1 LEGGGQTNRGG
12 LLVERTVG
20 RMKAYV
26 VRLDTV
32 DEGHF
37 IVATEIYCK
46 GGQTHKGRTVRW
58 MKDSWTDG
66 RTDT

>member
-1 LEGGGQTNRGG
+1 M
-12 LLVERTVG
+12 ERTVG